1 MASPESYRERE
12 AEKNENTQEDVIK
25 KPGPISFGFSKTLI
39 KIKSGK
45 AEEKDYLV
53 EVEGKEL
60 KGWVEG

>member
-12 AEKNENTQEDVIK
+12 SEKSNTIQEDASK
-25 KPGPISFGFSKTLI
+25 KPGPISFGFSKTLT
-39 KIKSGK
+39 KAKSGT